1 MPPTRLDSVHG
12 CFAGLRQEHDAL
24 EQHLIEAFDSVK
36 EIAQELER
44 SRSAGEGA
52 QEATSPRGEDEMRQ
66 RVRKLEDE
74 RSELENELETVREH
88 TYQLSETLSETKRLL
103 EHERAQWQ
111 EERNT
116 MLQSAPPT
124 SDTQSVPDKSTGSD
138 TTTDKRERKVVDS
151 VMAQF
156 EKVQHQH
163 RTRRHETQGRK
174 KK

>member
-1 MPPTRLDSVHG
+1 MESVRG

-24 EQHLIEAFDSVK
+24 ERHLIETFDSVK
-36 EIAQELER
+36 EIAQELEQGR
-44 SRSAGEGA
+44 RAWESA
-52 QEATSPRGEDEMRQ
+52 QEATSTSGEEENHQ

-111 EERNT
+111 EERNI
-116 MLQSAPPT
+116 MLRSAPLT
-124 SDTQSVPDKSTGSD
+124 SDTQSVHDESTGSD
-138 TTTDKRERKVVDS
+138 TTSDKRERKVVDS

-163 RTRRHETQGRK
+163 RARRQDKQGRK